1 MAASLWVKILVN
13 HRIAGQTTVPCSR
26 EDPREALLKACHDL
40 DLPEPVW
47 LEKNQREWEE
57 FGMTRFLPDAFL
69 RRSPFSG
76 WKSNTSIRKRRK
88 RGAGITGTSSER
100 RTVRRRRKEAQEE
113 NGT

>member
-1 MAASLWVKILVN
+1 MAASLWVKIFVN

-57 FGMTRFLPDAFL
+57 FGMTRFLPDAFFEEVAFQ
-69 RRSPFSG
+69 RMEIEYIDPEAPKKRSRDYRNEF
-76 WKSNTSIRKRRK
+76 
-88 RGAGITGTSSER
+88 
-100 RTVRRRRKEAQEE
+100 
-113 NGT
+113 